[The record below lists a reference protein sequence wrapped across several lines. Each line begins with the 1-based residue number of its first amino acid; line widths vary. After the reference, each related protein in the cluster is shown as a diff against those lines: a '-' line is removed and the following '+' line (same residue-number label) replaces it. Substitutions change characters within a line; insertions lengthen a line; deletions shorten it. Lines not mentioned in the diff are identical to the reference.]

1 MTFIASEEALP
12 LIYAT
17 TKASGIVDIYISIP
31 IVTFLNFCQTLL

>member
-1 MTFIASEEALP
+1 MAFIASEEALP

-17 TKASGIVDIYISIP
+17 TKASGIVDIP